1 VLVIPEHDR
10 RVLALLQDTIDCGE
24 RAWQKQAT
32 SIKITAI
39 RLIGNAAPFYPAEL
53 TGGSTHSMALSSRT
67 KVVPLRDSS
76 IANSPADDM
85 HAGVDGSARHL
96 DEPRRFP
103 LVTTLPRLPLM
114 IPDEI
119 LDYYGWVF
127 CQGGFLNLH
136 MTFEQF
142 LAVVAAVSPS
152 GLCPEYEDSSSIK
165 LGS

>member
-1 VLVIPEHDR
+1 
-10 RVLALLQDTIDCGE
+10 
-24 RAWQKQAT
+24 
-32 SIKITAI
+32 
-39 RLIGNAAPFYPAEL
+39 
-53 TGGSTHSMALSSRT
+53 MARSSRT
-67 KVVPLRDSS
+67 KVVPLRDPTNVDRVDELAG
-76 IANSPADDM
+76 ANGA
-85 HAGVDGSARHL
+85 ARQI

-103 LVTTLPRLPLM
+103 LVTTLPRLPVM

-127 CQGGFLNLH
+127 CQGGFLNLQ

-152 GLCPEYEDSSSIK
+152 GLCPEYDDSPAPK

>member
-1 VLVIPEHDR
+1 
-10 RVLALLQDTIDCGE
+10 
-24 RAWQKQAT
+24 
-32 SIKITAI
+32 
-39 RLIGNAAPFYPAEL
+39 
-53 TGGSTHSMALSSRT
+53 MARSSRP
-67 KVVPLRDSS
+67 KVVPLRDDH
-76 IANSPADDM
+76 DD
-85 HAGVDGSARHL
+85 VDGAAKERVREPSAVELPRV

-103 LVTTLPRLPLM
+103 TVSTLPRLPLM

-152 GLCPEYEDSSSIK
+152 GLCPEYDESGALSASD
-165 LGS
+165 

>member
-1 VLVIPEHDR
+1 
-10 RVLALLQDTIDCGE
+10 
-24 RAWQKQAT
+24 
-32 SIKITAI
+32 
-39 RLIGNAAPFYPAEL
+39 
-53 TGGSTHSMALSSRT
+53 
-67 KVVPLRDSS
+67 VPLRDSNA
-76 IANSPADDM
+76 IAEQDDTFS
-85 HAGVDGSARHL
+85 DGDMTAKRL

-103 LVTTLPRLPLM
+103 LVSTLPRLPLM

-152 GLCPEYEDSSSIK
+152 GLCPEYDDSGLSK
-165 LGS
+165 LN

>member
-1 VLVIPEHDR
+1 
-10 RVLALLQDTIDCGE
+10 
-24 RAWQKQAT
+24 
-32 SIKITAI
+32 
-39 RLIGNAAPFYPAEL
+39 
-53 TGGSTHSMALSSRT
+53 MARSSST
-67 KVVPLRDSS
+67 KVVPLRDSHDVDGQVDALAG
-76 IANSPADDM
+76 AN
-85 HAGVDGSARHL
+85 GSARQL

-103 LVTTLPRLPLM
+103 LVTTLPRLPAM

-152 GLCPEYEDSSSIK
+152 GLCPEYDDTSTSK
-165 LGS
+165 LG

>member
-1 VLVIPEHDR
+1 MAR
-10 RVLALLQDTIDCGE
+10 
-24 RAWQKQAT
+24 
-32 SIKITAI
+32 S
-39 RLIGNAAPFYPAEL
+39 
-53 TGGSTHSMALSSRT
+53 STT
-67 KVVPLRDSS
+67 KVVPLRDPTNVDRVDELAS
-76 IANSPADDM
+76 ANGA
-85 HAGVDGSARHL
+85 ARQI

-103 LVTTLPRLPLM
+103 LVTTLPRLPVM

-127 CQGGFLNLH
+127 CQGGFLNLQ

-152 GLCPEYEDSSSIK
+152 GLCPEYDDSTTPK

>member
-1 VLVIPEHDR
+1 
-10 RVLALLQDTIDCGE
+10 
-24 RAWQKQAT
+24 
-32 SIKITAI
+32 
-39 RLIGNAAPFYPAEL
+39 
-53 TGGSTHSMALSSRT
+53 MARSSRR
-67 KVVPLRDSS
+67 KVVPLRDERDS
-76 IANSPADDM
+76 ADG
-85 HAGVDGSARHL
+85 AVGVDFREASAIGLPRV

-103 LVTTLPRLPLM
+103 TVSTLPRLPLM

-152 GLCPEYEDSSSIK
+152 GLCPEYDESGVLSASE
-165 LGS
+165 

>member
-1 VLVIPEHDR
+1 M
-10 RVLALLQDTIDCGE
+10 
-24 RAWQKQAT
+24 
-32 SIKITAI
+32 
-39 RLIGNAAPFYPAEL
+39 AAR
-53 TGGSTHSMALSSRT
+53 SSGT

-76 IANSPADDM
+76 APDSPAEALGD
-85 HAGVDGSARHL
+85 ANGSARRL

-103 LVTTLPRLPLM
+103 LVSTLPRLPLM

-127 CQGGFLNLH
+127 CQGGFLNLQ

-152 GLCPEYEDSSSIK
+152 GLCPEYDDLSTIK
-165 LGS
+165 LG

>member
-1 VLVIPEHDR
+1 
-10 RVLALLQDTIDCGE
+10 
-24 RAWQKQAT
+24 
-32 SIKITAI
+32 
-39 RLIGNAAPFYPAEL
+39 
-53 TGGSTHSMALSSRT
+53 MARSSRT

-76 IANSPADDM
+76 TVDSQADEL
-85 HAGVDGSARHL
+85 AGSNGSARRL

-103 LVTTLPRLPLM
+103 LVTTLPHLPLM

-152 GLCPEYEDSSSIK
+152 GLCPEYDDSSSTK

>member
-1 VLVIPEHDR
+1 
-10 RVLALLQDTIDCGE
+10 
-24 RAWQKQAT
+24 
-32 SIKITAI
+32 
-39 RLIGNAAPFYPAEL
+39 
-53 TGGSTHSMALSSRT
+53 MARSSRT
-67 KVVPLRDSS
+67 KVVPLRDSTD
-76 IANSPADDM
+76 ADRID
-85 HAGVDGSARHL
+85 ASAATNGSARQL
-96 DEPRRFP
+96 NEPRRFP
-103 LVTTLPRLPLM
+103 LVTTLPRLPVM

-152 GLCPEYEDSSSIK
+152 GLCPEYDDSSTIK

>member
-1 VLVIPEHDR
+1 
-10 RVLALLQDTIDCGE
+10 
-24 RAWQKQAT
+24 
-32 SIKITAI
+32 
-39 RLIGNAAPFYPAEL
+39 
-53 TGGSTHSMALSSRT
+53 MARSSRNN
-67 KVVPLRDSS
+67 VVPLRDER
-76 IANSPADDM
+76 D
-85 HAGVDGSARHL
+85 GVDGSIDELVRDSFPIDSPRV

-103 LVTTLPRLPLM
+103 TVSTLPRLPLM

-152 GLCPEYEDSSSIK
+152 GLCPEYDDAGTLSANE
-165 LGS
+165 

>member
-1 VLVIPEHDR
+1 MVR
-10 RVLALLQDTIDCGE
+10 
-24 RAWQKQAT
+24 
-32 SIKITAI
+32 
-39 RLIGNAAPFYPAEL
+39 
-53 TGGSTHSMALSSRT
+53 SSRR
-67 KVVPLRDSS
+67 KVVPLRDERDGADGAIGEELRDSS
-76 IANSPADDM
+76 AAERPR
-85 HAGVDGSARHL
+85 V

-103 LVTTLPRLPLM
+103 TVSTLPRLPLM

-152 GLCPEYEDSSSIK
+152 GLCPEYDESGALSAGD
-165 LGS
+165 